1 MAPPSLT
8 KPLGR
13 LPADE
18 HPHRAGVFGIPPTPA
33 SVGVARRNVRELLS
47 EWGTDPETCDNALL
61 VTSELV
67 TNALTHTASEWIVC
81 RLRTAG
87 ERLHIEVED
96 QNRGL
101 TLPAQRRP
109 GPDEQG
115 GRGLMLV
122 GMLSS
127 DWGVRDTADGAG
139 RIVWAVLPSQPVTSQ
154 PTASE
159 PLPSEST
166 SSESASSESREL
178 ASTGLAPTTHLT
190 RPTPHSA
197 EGPLPHGTEVRS

>member
-1 MAPPSLT
+1 MATPSLP

-18 HPHRAGVFGIPPTPA
+18 HPHRAGVFGLSPAPA
-33 SVGVARRNVRELLS
+33 SVGLARRNVRELLG
-47 EWGTDPETCDNALL
+47 EWGTDPETCDNAVL

-81 RLRTAG
+81 RLRTDG
-87 ERLHIEVED
+87 HRLHLEVED

-101 TLPAQRRP
+101 TLPAQRSA
-109 GPDEQG
+109 GPDDQG

-127 DWGVRDTADGAG
+127 DWGVRDAAYGSG
-139 RIVWAVLPSQPVTSQ
+139 RVVWAVLPSRQTLSP
-154 PTASE
+154 P
-159 PLPSEST
+159 PST
-166 SSESASSESREL
+166 PREL
-178 ASTGLAPTTHLT
+178 AASGLAPTPHLT
-190 RPTPHSA
+190 RPAPHSA
-197 EGPLPHGTEVRS
+197 EGLLPHGTAARP